1 MSVRR
6 SDLLVTP
13 GELADE
19 LASADP
25 PVVLDVRWRL
35 DRPDGWDDYLAGHI
49 SRAVFVR
56 LDAEL
61 SDPFHP
67 VTAGRHPLPS
77 REDFENSARAWGVS
91 QGSRVV
97 VYDDNG
103 GLAAARAWWLL
114 RYSGFDA
121 VRVLDGGLPAWVAAG
136 LPLDTSVQVPE
147 RGDVVLDAGRLPT
160 IDIDGAAE
168 FPAHGVLLDCRARAR
183 FRGEVEPIDPAAGH
197 IPGAHNAPTTELLD
211 EGGSFLPVE
220 AIRARFVDLGV
231 GCDVDVAVY
240 CGSGVTA
247 AHSALALTLA
257 GFTPALY
264 AGSWSEWSNHPDRPV
279 AVGD

>member
-6 SDLLVTP
+6 SDLLVSAA
-13 GELADE
+13 ELAQE
-19 LASADP
+19 LASDAP
-25 PVVLDVRWRL
+25 PIVLDVRWRL

-49 SRAVFVR
+49 SRAAFVR
-56 LDAEL
+56 FEAEL

-67 VTAGRHPLPS
+67 ATAGRHPLPS
-77 REDFENSARAWGVS
+77 HEDFENSVRGWGVS
-91 QGSRVV
+91 QDSRVV
-97 VYDDNG
+97 VYDDSG

-114 RYSGFDA
+114 RYSGFEA
-121 VRVLDGGLPAWVAAG
+121 VRVLDGGLPAWISAG
-136 LPLDTSVQVPE
+136 QPLDTSVQVPE
-147 RGDVVLDAGRLPT
+147 RGDVVLKTGRMPT
-160 IDIDGAAE
+160 IDIDGAAA
-168 FPAHGVLLDCRARAR
+168 FPAHGVLLDCRARER

-197 IPGAHNAPTTELLD
+197 IPGARSAPTTQLLD
-211 EGGSFLPVE
+211 RGGAFLSVDD
-220 AIRARFVDLGV
+220 IREHFVDLGV
-231 GCDVDVAVY
+231 GGDVAVY

-264 AGSWSEWSNHPDRPV
+264 PGSWSQWSNDPDRPV